1 MTLLEYYLNP
11 GTAGINAG
19 ATFTALGATQW
30 KYHFV
35 SGRVT
40 GTGSSTVNTETSI
53 SFVNSL
59 NTGPNSNIS
68 AQTTSTSTAVGSQ
81 QYPAGGS
88 NAYFSPMIGNRLE
101 EITGYIQNAASVSG
115 NYILF
120 AIEIDLDGDF
130 DE

>member
-30 KYHFV
+30 KYRFV
-35 SGRVT
+35 SAFVLA
-40 GTGSSTVNTETSI
+40 TGSSTVTTTSKI
-53 SFVNSL
+53 RFVNSL
-59 NTGPNSNIS
+59 DTSPRSDIT
-68 AQTTSTSTAVGSQ
+68 ATSTSTDTAVSSQ
-81 QYPAGGS
+81 QYPAGTY
-88 NAYFSPMIGNRLE
+88 NTYFSPLIGNTLE
-101 EITGYIQNAASVSG
+101 EIQVYIQNAAGLDDNVA
-115 NYILF
+115 LF